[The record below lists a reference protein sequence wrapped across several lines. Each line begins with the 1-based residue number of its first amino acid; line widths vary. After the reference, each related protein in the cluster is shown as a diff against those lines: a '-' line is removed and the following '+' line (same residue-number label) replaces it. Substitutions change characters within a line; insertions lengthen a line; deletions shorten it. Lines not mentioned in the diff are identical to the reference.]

1 MMRFMLVAAISI
13 GAVGG
18 ALLRYWAQR
27 SLNLSALSPAGTLMV
42 NLAGSL
48 LLGFIVGGLGHR
60 ADTSWY
66 YGITAGFCGSLTTF
80 SSITLEAFEM
90 IRLMESF
97 RAILYL
103 AFTIGLGMIAL
114 IVGYWAGSRLLG

>member
-1 MMRFMLVAAISI
+1 MRLPLLVAVSV

-27 SLNLSALSPAGTLMV
+27 SLNLSGLSPAGTLLV
-42 NLAGSL
+42 NLVGSL
-48 LLGFIVGGLGHR
+48 ILGFVVGGLGHR

-90 IRLMESF
+90 IRLTESI

-103 AFTIGLGMIAL
+103 SLTVGLGMIAFV
-114 IVGYWAGSRLLG
+114 VGYWAGTKLLG

>member
-1 MMRFMLVAAISI
+1 MRFPLLVAVSV

-27 SLNLSALSPAGTLMV
+27 SLNLSGLSPAGTLLV
-42 NLAGSL
+42 NLVGSL
-48 LLGFIVGGLGHR
+48 ILGFVVGGLGHR

-90 IRLMESF
+90 IRLTESI

-103 AFTIGLGMIAL
+103 SLTVGLGMIAL
-114 IVGYWAGSRLLG
+114 VVGYWAGTKLLG